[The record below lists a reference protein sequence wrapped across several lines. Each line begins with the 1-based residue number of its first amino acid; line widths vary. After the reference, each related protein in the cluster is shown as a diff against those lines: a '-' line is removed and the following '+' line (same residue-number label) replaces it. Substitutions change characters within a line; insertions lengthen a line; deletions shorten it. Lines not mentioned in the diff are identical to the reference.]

1 MPEKHIS
8 KTNHPMVNT
17 NKKGIAHAILTVFFA
32 AVLLPVSLIAQQQNS
47 HTMVELSL
55 EEALER
61 TERENFSVRIARE
74 ESRRVQAQYQQSR
87 AAFLPQLSI
96 EETGISTDDPLSVF
110 GFKLKQESVANS
122 DFNADVLNN
131 PDVYENFTTKLQVRQ
146 PLLNPDKLYQRA
158 AAKNQF
164 RAAEQQ
170 FQSTIQQMR
179 FRVKDTYYRLL
190 LTQQRIEV
198 INRSLEASREN
209 ERQAK
214 NLYGQG
220 LISKADFLAAGVRVL
235 ELESQLEL
243 VQNQEREVHD
253 NLKYLLN
260 IKDDVRLLPADDM
273 SVQQAPKMENLSG
286 AEVHNAKLRA
296 LNYQVSAAEEML
308 KSAKFSFVPSLNVFG
323 SYEFND
329 AVLFGTQGE
338 SYMIGAT
345 LKWNLFSG
353 FKNAGKVREMK
364 AGLKQAELAYENQ
377 VIRNK
382 LQIEKAGRA
391 VEQSLVQLRL
401 AEASIRQANEN
412 FKIRKN
418 RFEQGLERTT
428 DVLAAETKLAEAQL
442 QKLNTLY
449 EHNVQIAML
458 ELLLERKFGS

>member
-1 MPEKHIS
+1 
-8 KTNHPMVNT
+8 MVNT
-17 NKKGIAHAILTVFFA
+17 NKKVITWVILTAFF
-32 AVLLPVSLIAQQQNS
+32 VVLLLPVKLTAQQQNS
-47 HTMVELSL
+47 QTVVELSL

-74 ESRRVQAQYQQSR
+74 ESRRVQAQFQQSR
-87 AAFLPQLSI
+87 AAFLPQISI

-131 PDVYENFTTKLQVRQ
+131 PDVYENFTTTLQVQQ

-164 RAAEQQ
+164 RATEEE

-190 LTQQRIEV
+190 LTQKRTEV
-198 INRSLEASREN
+198 INRSLEAAREN
-209 ERQAK
+209 ERQAE
-214 NLYGQG
+214 NLYKQG

-260 IKDDVRLLPADDM
+260 IKEDVKLVPADGM
-273 SVQQAPKMENLSG
+273 TVQQAPQLENLS
-286 AEVHNAKLRA
+286 ADEVENAGIRA
-296 LNYQVSAAEEML
+296 LDYQVSAAEEML

-353 FKNAGKVREMK
+353 FKNAGKIREMK

-377 VIRNK
+377 LVRNK
-382 LQIEKAGRA
+382 LQIEKAGRG

-401 AEASIRQANEN
+401 AEASIRQAEEN

-428 DVLAAETKLAEAQL
+428 DVLAAEAKLAEAQL
-442 QKLNTLY
+442 QELNTLY
-449 EHNVQIAML
+449 EHNVQLAML
-458 ELLLERKFGS
+458 ELLLEQEFGS